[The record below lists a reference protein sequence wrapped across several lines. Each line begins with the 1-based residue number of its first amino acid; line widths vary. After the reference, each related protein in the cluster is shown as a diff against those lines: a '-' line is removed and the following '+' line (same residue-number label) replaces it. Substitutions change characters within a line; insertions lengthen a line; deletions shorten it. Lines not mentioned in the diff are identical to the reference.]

1 MLLWS
6 LISDECYIYIYDTD
20 EYIYVCMFVS
30 VCMCD
35 VTEEEE
41 KLEKEWGVSQTAAI
55 NKHETVSH

>member
-1 MLLWS
+1 MILMN
-6 LISDECYIYIYDTD
+6 IYI
-20 EYIYVCMFVS
+20 CMYVS

-35 VTEEEE
+35 DIEEEE